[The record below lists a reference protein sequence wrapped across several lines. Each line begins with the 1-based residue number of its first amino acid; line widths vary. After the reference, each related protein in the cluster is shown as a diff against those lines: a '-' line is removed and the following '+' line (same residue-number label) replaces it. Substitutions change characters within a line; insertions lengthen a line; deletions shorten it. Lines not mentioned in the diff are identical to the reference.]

1 MISGGAAA
9 YSTAPSSDSNNRC
22 YNATGFARGGVMILR
37 YIFKRNV
44 MLVPVLL
51 GVTFLVYLIISLTP
65 GDVAAMMLGQG
76 ATKESVAALRHDM
89 GLNDPIVIQYGRYLG
104 RLLHGD
110 MGISY
115 ATQKPVLDEI
125 LSRFPNTLALA
136 FCSILVSI
144 AISIPVGVISAVRQY
159 SLVDNL
165 GMVLALIGISMPSFW
180 LGLILIIVF
189 ALGLGWF
196 PSGGADH
203 LRSIVLPALTLGVAS
218 TASIARTTRS
228 SMLEVIRQD
237 YIRTAKAKGLGNI
250 SVILKHALR
259 NALIPTLTV
268 IGLEFGELLGGAILT
283 ETVFSWP
290 GIGRLMVESIQRKD
304 TPMVLGCIIVFSV
317 AFSIVNLLIDIL
329 YAFVDPR
336 IKTSY

>member
-1 MISGGAAA
+1 
-9 YSTAPSSDSNNRC
+9 
-22 YNATGFARGGVMILR
+22 MILR

-44 MLVPVLL
+44 MLLPVLL

-76 ATKESVAALRHDM
+76 ATKESVAALRHEM
-89 GLNDPIVIQYGRYLG
+89 GLNDPIIIQYGRYLG

-110 MGISY
+110 MGLSY
-115 ATQKPVLDEI
+115 ATQKPVVDEI

-144 AISIPVGVISAVRQY
+144 AISIPVGVISAVKQY

-196 PSGGADH
+196 PSGGADQ
-203 LRSIVLPALTLGVAS
+203 LKSIVLPALTLGVAS

-237 YIRTAKAKGLGNI
+237 YIRTAKAKGLGNVT
-250 SVILKHALR
+250 VILKHALR

-317 AFSIVNLLIDIL
+317 AFSVVNLLIDIL

>member
-1 MISGGAAA
+1 
-9 YSTAPSSDSNNRC
+9 
-22 YNATGFARGGVMILR
+22 MILR

-44 MLVPVLL
+44 MLLPVLL

-76 ATKESVAALRHDM
+76 ATKESVAALRHEM
-89 GLNDPIVIQYGRYLG
+89 GLNDPIIIQYGRYLG

-110 MGISY
+110 MGLSY
-115 ATQKPVLDEI
+115 ATQKPVVEEI

-144 AISIPVGVISAVRQY
+144 AISIPVGVISAVKQY

-196 PSGGADH
+196 PSGGADQ
-203 LRSIVLPALTLGVAS
+203 LKSIVLPALTLGVAS

-237 YIRTAKAKGLGNI
+237 YIRTAKAKGLGNVT
-250 SVILKHALR
+250 VILKHALR

-317 AFSIVNLLIDIL
+317 AFSVVNLLIDIL

>member
-1 MISGGAAA
+1 
-9 YSTAPSSDSNNRC
+9 
-22 YNATGFARGGVMILR
+22 
-37 YIFKRNV
+37 
-44 MLVPVLL
+44 MLLPVLL

-76 ATKESVAALRHDM
+76 ATQESVAALRHDM
-89 GLNDPIVIQYGRYLG
+89 GLNDPIIIQYGRYLG

-110 MGISY
+110 MGLSY
-115 ATQKPVLDEI
+115 ATQKPVIDEI

-144 AISIPVGVISAVRQY
+144 AISIPVGVISAVKQY

-165 GMVLALIGISMPSFW
+165 GMILALIGISMPSFW

-203 LRSIVLPALTLGVAS
+203 LKSIVLPALTLGVAS

-237 YIRTAKAKGLGNI
+237 YIRTAKAKGLDSI
-250 SVILKHALR
+250 TVILKHALR
-259 NALIPTLTV
+259 NAMIPTLTV

-304 TPMVLGCIIVFSV
+304 TPMILGCIIVFSI

>member
-1 MISGGAAA
+1 M
-9 YSTAPSSDSNNRC
+9 
-22 YNATGFARGGVMILR
+22 LR

-44 MLVPVLL
+44 MLLPVLL

-76 ATKESVAALRHDM
+76 ATKESVAALRHEM
-89 GLNDPIVIQYGRYLG
+89 GLNDPIIIQYGRYLG

-110 MGISY
+110 MGLSY
-115 ATQKPVLDEI
+115 ATQKPVVDEI

-144 AISIPVGVISAVRQY
+144 AISIPVGVISAVKQY

-196 PSGGADH
+196 PSGGADQ
-203 LRSIVLPALTLGVAS
+203 LKSIVLPALTLGVAS

-237 YIRTAKAKGLGNI
+237 YIRTAKAKGLGNVT
-250 SVILKHALR
+250 VILKHALR

-317 AFSIVNLLIDIL
+317 AFSVVNLLIDIL

>member
-1 MISGGAAA
+1 
-9 YSTAPSSDSNNRC
+9 
-22 YNATGFARGGVMILR
+22 
-37 YIFKRNV
+37 
-44 MLVPVLL
+44 MLLPVLL

-76 ATKESVAALRHDM
+76 ATQESVAALRHDM
-89 GLNDPIVIQYGRYLG
+89 GLNDPIIIQYGRYLG

-110 MGISY
+110 MGLSY
-115 ATQKPVLDEI
+115 ATQKPVIEEI

-144 AISIPVGVISAVRQY
+144 AISIPVGVISAVKQY

-165 GMVLALIGISMPSFW
+165 GMILALIGISMPSFW

-203 LRSIVLPALTLGVAS
+203 LKSIVLPALTLGVAS

-237 YIRTAKAKGLGNI
+237 YIRTAKAKGLDNI
-250 SVILKHALR
+250 TVILKHALR
-259 NALIPTLTV
+259 NAMIPTLTV

-304 TPMVLGCIIVFSV
+304 TPMILGSIIVFSI

>member
-1 MISGGAAA
+1 
-9 YSTAPSSDSNNRC
+9 
-22 YNATGFARGGVMILR
+22 
-37 YIFKRNV
+37 
-44 MLVPVLL
+44 MLLPVLL

-76 ATKESVAALRHDM
+76 ATQESVAALRHDM
-89 GLNDPIVIQYGRYLG
+89 GLNDPIIIQYGRYLG

-110 MGISY
+110 MGLSY
-115 ATQKPVLDEI
+115 ATQKPVIDEI

-144 AISIPVGVISAVRQY
+144 AISIPVGVISAVKQY

-165 GMVLALIGISMPSFW
+165 GMILALIGISMPSFW

-203 LRSIVLPALTLGVAS
+203 LKSTVLPALTLGVAS

-237 YIRTAKAKGLGNI
+237 YIRTAKAKGLDSI
-250 SVILKHALR
+250 TVILKHALR
-259 NALIPTLTV
+259 NAMIPTLTV

-304 TPMVLGCIIVFSV
+304 TPMILGCIIVFSI

>member
-1 MISGGAAA
+1 MQGASDIS
-9 YSTAPSSDSNNRC
+9 
-22 YNATGFARGGVMILR
+22 FRGGSMIFR

-44 MLVPVLL
+44 MLLPVLL
-51 GVTFLVYLIISLTP
+51 GVTFLVFSIISLTP
-65 GDVAAMMLGQG
+65 GDVATMILGQG
-76 ATKESVAALRHDM
+76 ATQESVAELRTEM
-89 GLNDPIVIQYGRYLG
+89 GLDEPLIVQYGKYLG
-104 RLLHGD
+104 NLVRGD

-115 ATQKPVLDEI
+115 ATKKPVVEEI
-125 LSRFPNTLALA
+125 LSRFPNTLTLA
-136 FCSILVSI
+136 FFSILVSI
-144 AISIPVGVISAVRQY
+144 LISIPIGVISAVKQY
-159 SLVDNL
+159 SSFDNL
-165 GMVLALIGISMPSFW
+165 GMIFALIGISMPSFW

-189 ALGLGWF
+189 SLTLGWF
-196 PSGGADH
+196 PSGGADQ

-237 YIRTAKAKGLGNI
+237 YIRTAKAKGLGNTM
-250 SVILKHALR
+250 VILKHALR

-317 AFSIVNLLIDIL
+317 AFSVVNLLIDIL
-329 YAFVDPR
+329 YTFIDPR
-336 IKTSY
+336 IKSTY

>member
-1 MISGGAAA
+1 
-9 YSTAPSSDSNNRC
+9 
-22 YNATGFARGGVMILR
+22 
-37 YIFKRNV
+37 
-44 MLVPVLL
+44 MLLPVLL

-76 ATKESVAALRHDM
+76 ATQESVAALRHDM
-89 GLNDPIVIQYGRYLG
+89 GLNDPIIVQYGHYLG

-110 MGISY
+110 MGLSY
-115 ATQKPVLDEI
+115 ATQKPVIEEI

-144 AISIPVGVISAVRQY
+144 AISIPVGVISAVKQY

-203 LRSIVLPALTLGVAS
+203 LKSIVLPALTLGVAS

-237 YIRTAKAKGLGNI
+237 YIRTAKAKGLGNVT
-250 SVILKHALR
+250 VILKHALR
-259 NALIPTLTV
+259 NAMIPTLTV

-304 TPMVLGCIIVFSV
+304 TPMVLGCIIVFSI

>member
-1 MISGGAAA
+1 
-9 YSTAPSSDSNNRC
+9 
-22 YNATGFARGGVMILR
+22 MILR

-76 ATKESVAALRHDM
+76 ATQESVAALRHDM
-89 GLNDPIVIQYGRYLG
+89 GLNDPIIVQYGRYLG

-110 MGISY
+110 MGLSY
-115 ATQKPVLDEI
+115 ATQKPVIEEI

-144 AISIPVGVISAVRQY
+144 AISIPVGVISAVKQY

-237 YIRTAKAKGLGNI
+237 YIRTAKAKGLGNV

-304 TPMVLGCIIVFSV
+304 TPMVLGCIIVFSI
-317 AFSIVNLLIDIL
+317 AFSVVNLLIDIL

>member
-1 MISGGAAA
+1 
-9 YSTAPSSDSNNRC
+9 
-22 YNATGFARGGVMILR
+22 MILR

-44 MLVPVLL
+44 MLLPVLL

-76 ATKESVAALRHDM
+76 ATQESVAALRHDM
-89 GLNDPIVIQYGRYLG
+89 GLNDPIIIQYGRYLG

-110 MGISY
+110 MGLSY
-115 ATQKPVLDEI
+115 ATQKPVIDEI

-144 AISIPVGVISAVRQY
+144 AISIPVGVISAVKQY

-165 GMVLALIGISMPSFW
+165 GMILALIGISMPSFW

-203 LRSIVLPALTLGVAS
+203 LKSIVLPALTLGVAS

-237 YIRTAKAKGLGNI
+237 YIRTAKAKGLDSI
-250 SVILKHALR
+250 TVILKHALR
-259 NALIPTLTV
+259 NAMIPTLTV

-304 TPMVLGCIIVFSV
+304 TPMILGCIIVFSI

>member
-1 MISGGAAA
+1 
-9 YSTAPSSDSNNRC
+9 
-22 YNATGFARGGVMILR
+22 
-37 YIFKRNV
+37 
-44 MLVPVLL
+44 MLLPVLL

-76 ATKESVAALRHDM
+76 ATKESVAALRHEM
-89 GLNDPIVIQYGRYLG
+89 GLNDPIIIQYGRYLG

-110 MGISY
+110 MGLSY
-115 ATQKPVLDEI
+115 ATQKPVVDEI

-144 AISIPVGVISAVRQY
+144 AISIPVGVISAVKQY

-196 PSGGADH
+196 PSGGADQ
-203 LRSIVLPALTLGVAS
+203 LKSIVLPALTLGVAS

-237 YIRTAKAKGLGNI
+237 YIRTAKAKGLGNVT
-250 SVILKHALR
+250 VILKHALR

-317 AFSIVNLLIDIL
+317 AFSVVNLLIDIL

>member
-1 MISGGAAA
+1 
-9 YSTAPSSDSNNRC
+9 
-22 YNATGFARGGVMILR
+22 MILR

>member
-1 MISGGAAA
+1 
-9 YSTAPSSDSNNRC
+9 
-22 YNATGFARGGVMILR
+22 
-37 YIFKRNV
+37 
-44 MLVPVLL
+44 MLLPVLL

-65 GDVAAMMLGQG
+65 GDVASMMLGQG

-89 GLNDPIVIQYGRYLG
+89 GLNDPILIQYGRYLG

-115 ATQKPVLDEI
+115 ATQKPVIGEI

-144 AISIPVGVISAVRQY
+144 AISIPVGVISAVKQY

-189 ALGLGWF
+189 ALGFGWF
-196 PSGGADH
+196 PSGGADQ
-203 LRSIVLPALTLGVAS
+203 LKSIVLPALTLGVAS

-237 YIRTAKAKGLGNI
+237 YIRTAKAKGLGTM